1 MGESAGSKKLA
12 ETIRRLYG
20 IVGELERDY
29 RDQHRHFTLDG
40 HLIGSIGEVYAAER
54 YGIRL
59 FTSSTPK
66 HDGESPDGRLVQIK
80 ATQRGS
86 VALNENPDYLIVLS
100 IDSQGEISEAYNG
113 PGQPV
118 WDLFEN
124 RSRPKNGQYQ
134 VSVARLKRINE
145 TIPCEERI
153 PSRKQKADE

>member
-1 MGESAGSKKLA
+1 MGESAGSEKLA

-20 IVGELERDY
+20 IVSELERDY

-54 YGIRL
+54 YGIEL

-100 IDSQGEISEAYNG
+100 IDSQGEISEVYNG

-124 RSRPKNGQYQ
+124 RTRPKNGQYQ
-134 VSVARLKRINE
+134 VSLGRLRKLDSEVA
-145 TIPCEERI
+145 PGERI
-153 PSRKQKADE
+153 PVI